1 MEKGLQIENLTLS
14 IGGRLIL
21 DGISMA
27 LESGTFAALCGHNG
41 AGKSQLLRCIKG
53 LRKQDGGRILINGT
67 EADEKERLKK
77 VALVFQNA
85 EMQIVS
91 QSVEKDIA
99 FGPENMGLDRAE
111 IRRRVESAMSLM
123 GLTDKAKQRP
133 QTLSGGEL
141 RKCAIAGILAMEPD
155 VILLDEPVLGFDAIM
170 RVEFYDMLA
179 ESFCRKPRIIIVST
193 HIIEEIA
200 ETVHRLII
208 IDKCRICFYDTMK
221 AVGEKS
227 FAVSGFRDDV
237 EDAVRTLNVISREI
251 SGGLETA
258 YIYDTPPAQAAALK
272 VCPMSLQDLFIRM
285 VGHKGGRK

>member
-1 MEKGLQIENLTLS
+1 MHSTDDILCSMEKGLQIENLTLS

-21 DGISMA
+21 DDISMT

-155 VILLDEPVLGFDAIM
+155 VILLDEPFANLDYPSVLTVIRALITLHEKGYSILVVSHDA
-170 RVEFYDMLA
+170 EKFLA
-179 ESFCRKPRIIIVST
+179 NT
-193 HIIEEIA
+193 
-200 ETVHRLII
+200 
-208 IDKCRICFYDTMK
+208 DK
-221 AVGEKS
+221 
-227 FAVSGFRDDV
+227 
-237 EDAVRTLNVISREI
+237 
-251 SGGLETA
+251 
-258 YIYDTPPAQAAALK
+258 
-272 VCPMSLQDLFIRM
+272 LFIM
-285 VGHKGGRK
+285 EGGKLKEQGKSSELYSLLPSYDIYIPENASFGDLTWLKR